1 MRKTAI
7 LALIIISVIAVAAG
21 LILSRSARAMSVKV
35 HKKDLPEH
43 GLVIIGPADP
53 SFDALLTARLK
64 GKPNEVIDRLKPF
77 SFFVENRSN
86 RTVVAYSLQWCFTK
100 TDGTNECHAD
110 SLTNPRALM
119 DGDNLPDEMIE
130 QSGRIKPH
138 STRFFSPISPDGSG
152 SLSVPANPEEVEQL
166 KRGVSPDRGK
176 LLQRYELE
184 LSKYSDITFTIDG
197 AFFDD
202 GTFVGP
208 DVTGFFG
215 ETKAMISA
223 RYDVLNEI
231 MRGVSNPGK
240 NKEDVFKEVETMAN
254 EPEITLNSKSTF
266 DDRYKY
272 YKKRYAAEILR
283 SRRGVG
289 DEKALKLALRPMNKP
304 WHVLRK
310 KKS

>member
-1 MRKTAI
+1 
-7 LALIIISVIAVAAG
+7 
-21 LILSRSARAMSVKV
+21 MSVKV
-35 HKKDLPEH
+35 HKKDLAEH
-43 GLVIIGPADP
+43 GLVIIGPTDP
-53 SFDALLTARLK
+53 SFDALLAAQLK
-64 GKPNEVIDRLKPF
+64 GGPNEVIETLKPY
-77 SFFVENRSN
+77 SFFIENRSEQ
-86 RTVVAYSLQWCFTK
+86 TVVAYTLQWCFTK
-100 TDGTNECHAD
+100 ADGTNECHAD

-119 DGDNLPDEMIE
+119 DGGNLPDEMIE

-138 STRFFSPISPDGSG
+138 STRFFSLISPDGSG

-184 LSKYSDITFTIDG
+184 LSKYSDVTFTIDG

-231 MRGVSNPGK
+231 MRGISNPGK
-240 NKEDVFKEVETMAN
+240 TKEDVFKDLEATANQPEVLLR
-254 EPEITLNSKSTF
+254 PKSTF
-266 DDRYKY
+266 DDQYKY
-272 YKKRYAAEILR
+272 YKRSYAGEILR
-283 SRRGVG
+283 SRRFVG
-289 DEKALKLALRPMNKP
+289 DEKALQLALRPMKKP
-304 WHVLRK
+304 WRILHK

>member
-1 MRKTAI
+1 
-7 LALIIISVIAVAAG
+7 
-21 LILSRSARAMSVKV
+21 MSVKV

-53 SFDALLTARLK
+53 SFDALLTAHLK
-64 GKPNEVIDRLKPF
+64 GKPNEVMDSLKPF
-77 SFFVENRSN
+77 SFFVDNRSN

-100 TDGTNECHAD
+100 ADGTNECYAD

-138 STRFFSPISPDGSG
+138 SARFFSLVSPDGSG
-152 SLSVPANPEEVEQL
+152 SISVPASPEEVEQL
-166 KRGVSPDRGK
+166 KKGVSPDRGA
-176 LLQRYELE
+176 LLRRYGLE
-184 LSKYSDITFTIDG
+184 LSKYSDITFSIDG

-254 EPEITLNSKSTF
+254 QPEITLNSKSTF
-266 DDRYKY
+266 DDRYKN
-272 YKKRYAAEILR
+272 YKKRYAEEILR
-283 SRRGVG
+283 SRGVG

-304 WHVLRK
+304 WHILQK
-310 KKS
+310 K